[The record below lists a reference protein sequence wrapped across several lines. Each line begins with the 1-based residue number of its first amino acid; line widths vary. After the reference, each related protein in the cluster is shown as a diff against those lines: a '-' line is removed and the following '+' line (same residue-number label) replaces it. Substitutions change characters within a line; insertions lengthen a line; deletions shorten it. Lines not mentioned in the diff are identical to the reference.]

1 MIDYKLS
8 LMTGIDIPIEECS
21 LILHQPTIREIAFLG
36 EKEFFSGIQCLCVK
50 KSMIT
55 QDETVLSQTSNFQ
68 IFMTIMSEKEAAD
81 KKRNVMDVLKLIF
94 PQYQIILMPRALVFN
109 HEQFTISIDESNF
122 EILQSVLT
130 KVFCLDKGSDEN
142 YNPGSKKAQEIA
154 KKLMAGRKK
163 VAELNGTADQS
174 VFTQYLSI
182 LTIGLNSMS
191 LQDLIEL
198 TMFQL
203 FDLVE
208 RYMLYV
214 NWDIDVRSRLA
225 GGKPDSKPDNWMK
238 ILH

>member
-1 MIDYKLS
+1 
-8 LMTGIDIPIEECS
+8 
-21 LILHQPTIREIAFLG
+21 
-36 EKEFFSGIQCLCVK
+36 
-50 KSMIT
+50 
-55 QDETVLSQTSNFQ
+55 
-68 IFMTIMSEKEAAD
+68 
-81 KKRNVMDVLKLIF
+81 
-94 PQYQIILMPRALVFN
+94 
-109 HEQFTISIDESNF
+109 
-122 EILQSVLT
+122 
-130 KVFCLDKGSDEN
+130 
-142 YNPGSKKAQEIA
+142 
-154 KKLMAGRKK
+154 MAGRKK